1 MSRAEANSRVALP
14 NLPEGPLQRPRALA
28 PGDRIGVVA
37 PSCPTAVWFPDRFDR
52 SVDALA
58 RALRAEVTIAGQ
70 VRHATG
76 FTSGTVVERARA
88 LQQMLEDRSIRA
100 IFSSIGGFNS
110 AELLEHLDFDRI
122 RSDPK
127 IVIGY
132 SDCTSL
138 LLGIQAMAGWYTF
151 YGPAVMTQFGEYPAP
166 LPYTVEWLRRTL
178 IKCAAPIEVDDPE
191 EWTDEFLDWAGTE
204 WLSRARRP
212 TGPGRRVVW
221 KAGHGDGR
229 LFGGN
234 IETLNFL
241 IGTPYVRV
249 PERIVL
255 FWETT
260 DAEASLPRVQRALTH
275 FRQTGLLDRTDAML
289 IGRSP
294 DSANSCGTSLQ
305 EVVLA
310 GVQSYDFPVVAELAF
325 GHTDPMLTL
334 PIGARTLVTAYGDGA
349 TITLTESGVVT
360 ASAAA
365 AARRP
370 DHG

>member
-1 MSRAEANSRVALP
+1 MSRAEANNHVALP
-14 NLPEGPLQRPRALA
+14 TLPEGTLKRPRALS
-28 PGDRIGVVA
+28 PGDRIGIIA

-52 SVDALA
+52 SVEAFA
-58 RALRAEVTIAGQ
+58 RELQAEAVIAGQ
-70 VRHATG
+70 VRRATG
-76 FTSGTVVERARA
+76 FTSGSVAERARA
-88 LQQMLEDRSIRA
+88 FQEMLEDRSIRA

-110 AELLEHLDFDRI
+110 AELLEHLDVDRF

-151 YGPAVMTQFGEYPAP
+151 YGPAVMTQFGEYPRP
-166 LPYTVEWLRRTL
+166 LPYTLEWLRRTL
-178 IKCAAPIEVDDPE
+178 VDAAAPGDVHDPE
-191 EWTDEFLDWAGTE
+191 EWTNEFLDWAGTE

-212 TGPGRRVVW
+212 SGPARRAVW
-221 KAGHGDGR
+221 KSGDGDGR

-241 IGTPYVRV
+241 IGTSYLRV
-249 PERIVL
+249 PERVVL

-275 FRQTGLLDRTDAML
+275 FRQTGLLDRTAAML

-294 DSANSCGTSLQ
+294 DSTNSCGTSLQ

-310 GVQSYDFPVVAELAF
+310 AVQSYDFPVVAELAF

-334 PIGARTLVTAYGDGA
+334 PIGARTLVTAHGDHA
-349 TITLTESGVVT
+349 AIALTEPGVV
-360 ASAAA
+360 SDAAGS
-365 AARRP
+365 RNTTSI
-370 DHG
+370 